1 VNAASPGVRE
11 RKPDWLKKRIP
22 DPKPMAEMRRLLGEL
37 RLNTICE
44 EAGCPN
50 IGECWANRTATFLI
64 LGEICTRA
72 CGFCDVTTGRPEP
85 PDFREPLRVAEAVR
99 HLGLKHA
106 VLTSPDRDDLPDKGA
121 AHWASCIRAIH
132 RMNPGTTVEALISDF
147 DGIEAHLETVLAAEP
162 EILAHNVETVPRL
175 HRKVRPRFRYERSLA
190 VLKNSKR
197 IRPESFT
204 KSNIM
209 VGFGETEGEVVAV
222 MEDLRA
228 ADVDFLTIGQYLRP
242 SPKHLP
248 VVAYVHPD
256 TFERY
261 RERALELGFRY
272 VASGPF
278 VRSSF
283 DAKAALE
290 AIGYRRGDGASPPG
304 GIRHPNGSGGDENGG
319 EL

>member
-1 VNAASPGVRE
+1 MSTITPSKRE

-22 DPKPMAEMRRLLGEL
+22 DPKPMAEMRQLLSEL
-37 RLNTICE
+37 KLNTICE

-50 IGECWANRTATFLI
+50 IGECWADRTATFLI

-72 CGFCDVTTGRPEP
+72 CGFCDVITGRPEP
-85 PDFREPLRVAEAVR
+85 PDFREPLHVAEAVR
-99 HLGLKHA
+99 HLGLSHA

-121 AHWASCIRAIH
+121 GHWAACVRAIH
-132 RMNPGTTVEALISDF
+132 RLCPQTTVEALISDF
-147 DGIEAHLETVLAAEP
+147 DGIESHLATVLEAEP

-175 HRKVRPRFRYERSLA
+175 HRKVRPRFRYERSIEVLA
-190 VLKNSKR
+190 NSKR

-209 VGFGETEGEVVAV
+209 VGFGETEDEVIGVMKDMRAV
-222 MEDLRA
+222 
-228 ADVDFLTIGQYLRP
+228 DVDFLTIGQYLQP
-242 SPKHLP
+242 SKKHLP
-248 VVAYVHPD
+248 VIEYVHPD

-261 RERALELGFRY
+261 KEKAMELGFRY

-290 AIGYRRGDGASPPG
+290 AIGYRRG
-304 GIRHPNGSGGDENGG
+304 
-319 EL
+319 

>member
-1 VNAASPGVRE
+1 MSTITPSKRE

-22 DPKPMAEMRRLLGEL
+22 DPKPMAEMRQLLSEL
-37 RLNTICE
+37 KLNTICE

-50 IGECWANRTATFLI
+50 IGECWADQTATFLI

-72 CGFCDVTTGRPEP
+72 CGFCDVITGRPEP
-85 PDFREPLRVAEAVR
+85 PDFREPLHVAEAVR
-99 HLGLKHA
+99 HLGLSHA

-121 AHWASCIRAIH
+121 GHWAACVRAIH
-132 RMNPGTTVEALISDF
+132 RLCPQTTVEALISDF
-147 DGIEAHLETVLAAEP
+147 DGIESHLATVLEAEP

-175 HRKVRPRFRYERSLA
+175 HRKVRPRFRYERSIEVLA
-190 VLKNSKR
+190 NSKR

-209 VGFGETEGEVVAV
+209 VGFGETEDEVIGVMKDMRAV
-222 MEDLRA
+222 
-228 ADVDFLTIGQYLRP
+228 DVDFLTIGQYLQP
-242 SPKHLP
+242 SKKHLP
-248 VVAYVHPD
+248 VIEYVHPD

-261 RERALELGFRY
+261 KEKAMELGFRY

-290 AIGYRRGDGASPPG
+290 AIGYRRG
-304 GIRHPNGSGGDENGG
+304 
-319 EL
+319 